1 VQNQAFMRGHG
12 IPMLAVNEAR
22 DIEFLVKESEVLTG
36 RAGRLFVIAGA
47 DWLTYRVLWHPMG
60 FKVERL
66 DEWTSAARSSG
77 PSTSCPGSLLTT
89 AWSRPCTRASCSPL
103 RSAVLADRLFTPL
116 AGLSRRGQVWPSLLE
131 KHHADQGSNQ

>member
-1 VQNQAFMRGHG
+1 VQNQAFMRGLG

-66 DEWTSAARSSG
+66 DERG
-77 PSTSCPGSLLTT
+77 QVV
-89 AWSRPCTRASCSPL
+89 WSQHQLPWEFVDHSVVEAL
-103 RSAVLADRLFTPL
+103 HAGQLFTP
-116 AGLSRRGQVWPSLLE
+116 AVRRPG
-131 KHHADQGSNQ
+131 